1 MRALTSWY
9 DPIVRLAVIGVF
21 VIACADKPPAPPE
34 PQKFQTMTATEKCE
48 ATAPRATRCSDEL
61 MLADAKDI
69 DSALGNDLERHM
81 GDKHA
86 SQREAAEMRRIR
98 CVGSD
103 SYPAAVLACWTT
115 EPCQAFAECVTRA
128 ESKARR

>member
-1 MRALTSWY
+1 MRVLTSWY
-9 DPIVRLAVIGVF
+9 DAILRLALFGVF
-21 VIACADKPPAPPE
+21 VIACANKPPAPPD
-34 PQKFQTMTATEKCE
+34 PKQFQAMTATEKCE

-69 DSALGNDLERHM
+69 DNALGSDLERHM
-81 GDKHA
+81 GDEHA
-86 SQREAAEMRRIR
+86 SRREADEMHRIR

-103 SYPAAVLACWTT
+103 TYPAAVLACWTT
-115 EPCQAFAECVTRA
+115 EPCQAFADCVTRA